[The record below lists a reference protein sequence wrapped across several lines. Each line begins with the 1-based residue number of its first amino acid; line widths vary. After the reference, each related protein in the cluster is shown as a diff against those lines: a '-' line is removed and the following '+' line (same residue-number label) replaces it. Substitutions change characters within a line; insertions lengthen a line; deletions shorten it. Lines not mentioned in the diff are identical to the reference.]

1 MKSLRQLY
9 EEIEPSANASANSLI
24 LMDKLAKSPQIMQML
39 QQIDLPTDQYKAIIR
54 FAALLGI
61 PEQRFTDFCQQQNNI
76 TKTQNS

>member
-1 MKSLRQLY
+1 
-9 EEIEPSANASANSLI
+9 
-24 LMDKLAKSPQIMQML
+24 ML